1 MPSSGCENTH
11 ISLCHNVFFLQESN
25 NPPNISPHLEPVS
38 VTPAELMTGQ
48 TMQQQQQQPH
58 QMNLHLLA
66 NPGDSL
72 LLQHTLDHLIRWL
85 YPSLRIF
92 HVSERASS
100 FRTSARAC
108 PMAGTWRSMA

>member
-1 MPSSGCENTH
+1 M
-11 ISLCHNVFFLQESN
+11 FFSQEC
-25 NPPNISPHLEPVS
+25 NISPSNISLHLEPVS

-48 TMQQQQQQPH
+48 TMQQQQQPH
-58 QMNLHLLA
+58 RMNLHLLA

-108 PMAGTWRSMA
+108 PTAGKCRFMA

>member
-1 MPSSGCENTH
+1 MNVTPPHTH
-11 ISLCHNVFFLQESN
+11 NIY
-25 NPPNISPHLEPVS
+25 PNLEPVS

-58 QMNLHLLA
+58 RMNVHLLA

-92 HVSERASS
+92 HVSERAFS